1 MACSLARTMQIMQ
14 ALIDSLIVPQCV
26 YRPGSFTGLMT
37 LYESNY
43 IKLVSLIEPL
53 AVQRPKRLA
62 PAVSVSPED
71 CDLHLK
77 PVASEPYTSTIK
89 LTYWFEDENGER
101 VADPD
106 LMVRVYH
113 DARLVEAV
121 RATDAHYHHK
131 LRELAAQEAAA
142 IHSLELGRRWRN
154 NIMLNKWLDYLL
166 DMGHKFG

>member
-1 MACSLARTMQIMQ
+1 MHALA
-14 ALIDSLIVPQCV
+14 DSLIVPQCV

-43 IKLVSLIEPL
+43 IKVTSLVEPL
-53 AVQRPKRLA
+53 AAQPPRRVA
-62 PAVSVSPED
+62 AAVSVVEDD

-77 PVASEPYTSTIK
+77 PVSAERYTTTIK
-89 LTYWFEDENGER
+89 LTYWFDDEEGAR

-121 RATDAHYHHK
+121 RAADAHYHHK
-131 LRELAAQEAAA
+131 LQELAAFESAAV
-142 IHSLELGRRWRN
+142 HSLELDRRWRN

-166 DMGHKFG
+166 DMGHRFG